1 MKIMKAK
8 EKIRKIAGNRWAR
21 TAALALTAAIAFS
34 WLYSHGI
41 SPVWTAVAIVCFR
54 FLYRI
59 ACILVAFAII
69 LCILSFL
76 VF

>member
-34 WLYSHGI
+34 WLY
-41 SPVWTAVAIVCFR
+41 VA
-54 FLYRI
+54 L
-59 ACILVAFAII
+59 AII
-69 LCILSFL
+69 LCILNFL